1 MWDQNGLETMRH
13 TSFSGTISPSPEV
26 LKWFQDSMD
35 KFERDKE
42 KALRLFFLM
51 RFGIPLRCAEG
62 DKKICRY
69 EYGFYS
75 EYSFNGIVFAIE
87 DYSQEYYMRS
97 TMSLDDQSEWLR
109 NIPMKEFKIFGL
121 YYRKV

>member
-1 MWDQNGLETMRH
+1 MIKSNELQIGDYV
-13 TSFSGTISPSPEV
+13 SVSGTISPFPEV

-62 DKKICRY
+62 EKKICRY

-75 EYSFNGIVFAIE
+75 EYSFNGAVFAIE
-87 DYSQEYYMRS
+87 DYSQEYYLKS
-97 TMSLDDQSEWLR
+97 AMSKDAQLEWLL
-109 NIPMKEFKIFGL
+109 NIPMKEFKMFG
-121 YYRKV
+121 KTFKK